1 MGRSVSRAEGRE
13 KRAARVGG
21 WDQNIGAHYSVPP
34 GRTARLGEKFGRIS
48 AAFKTTFCASRNRQA
63 SSGNAP
69 IATLCWWHERRAE
82 PNRQFHGG
90 VCNSIV
96 PRRAPVVRSMIRSCR
111 PPSGSASARTRRSV
125 PAAIA
130 SMRAPRAISIAEPW
144 NARAVIGLDPLRD
157 ILTAT
162 TATRPVKPTMSIMP
176 MTTTRILSPR
186 ILLTTDGA

>member
-111 PPSGSASARTRRSV
+111 PPSGSASASTRWSV
-125 PAAIA
+125 PAVIA
-130 SMRAPRAISIAEPW
+130 SMRTPRGISIAEPL
-144 NARAVIGLDPLRD
+144 NARAVAGLDPLRD
-157 ILTAT
+157 ILPATAPT
-162 TATRPVKPTMSIMP
+162 RTAKPTMSITP
-176 MTTTRILSPR
+176 MTTTKILRPR
-186 ILLTTDGA
+186 IDLMTDDG

>member
-1 MGRSVSRAEGRE
+1 MERSVSSAERRE
-13 KRAARVGG
+13 RRPARVGG
-21 WDQNIGAHYSVPP
+21 WDRNIGAHYSVPP

-48 AAFKTTFCASRNRQA
+48 AAFKTTFFASRNRQA
-63 SSGNAP
+63 GSGNP
-69 IATLCWWHERRAE
+69 RIATQCWWHETRDA
-82 PNRQFHGG
+82 PNRQFHGE

-111 PPSGSASARTRRSV
+111 PPSGSASTRTRRSV

-130 SMRAPRAISIAEPW
+130 SIRAPRAISIAEPP
-144 NARAVIGLDPLRD
+144 NARAVIEPDPLRD

-162 TATRPVKPTMSIMP
+162 TAIRTVKPTMSIMP

-186 ILLTTDGA
+186 IPLMTDDA